1 MNDLLYSFGEW
12 LETMPWSHAME
23 FSPHIFPLVSAL
35 HYFSVFL
42 VVGTVVALD
51 LRMLGLAGRRQSV
64 TQVAEQL
71 FPWIWTGLALAF
83 LSGFLM
89 FSPGAGELFQTLF
102 FIPKL
107 VASVLAGV
115 SVLVIQQNVRKWDQ
129 PPAIPILAKLAAV
142 ISLALWI
149 AALFTSVEVGQFV
162 GV

>member
-12 LETMPWSHAME
+12 LETMPWSHAMDY
-23 FSPHIFPLVSAL
+23 SPHLYPLVASL

-51 LRMLGLAGRRQSV
+51 LRMLGVAGRRQSV
-64 TQVAEQL
+64 TEVAEQL
-71 FPWIWTGLALAF
+71 FPWIWTGCALAL

-107 VASVLAGV
+107 VFTLLAVASIV
-115 SVLVIQQNVRKWDQ
+115 VIQQGVRKWDQ
-129 PPAIPILAKLAAV
+129 PPAKPILAKLAAV

>member
-1 MNDLLYSFGEW
+1 MNDLLFEFGEW
-12 LETMPWSHAME
+12 LETTPWSHAMDY
-23 FSPHIFPLVSAL
+23 SVHIFPMVSAL

-51 LRMLGLAGRRQSV
+51 LRLLGLAGRRQSV

-71 FPWIWTGLALAF
+71 YPWIWTGCGLAL

-89 FSPGAGELFQTLF
+89 FSPGAGELFLTLF
-102 FIPKL
+102 FKPKL
-107 VASVLAGV
+107 VFTILAVV
-115 SVLVIQQNVRKWDQ
+115 SVVVIQRGVRKWDQ
-129 PPAIPILAKLAAV
+129 QPATPILAKLAAV

-162 GV
+162 GF